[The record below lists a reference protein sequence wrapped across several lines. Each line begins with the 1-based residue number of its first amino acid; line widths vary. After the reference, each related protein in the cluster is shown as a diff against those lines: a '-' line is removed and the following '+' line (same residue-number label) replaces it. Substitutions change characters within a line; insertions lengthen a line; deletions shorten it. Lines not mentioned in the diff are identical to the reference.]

1 MRTMVHAAVMA
12 AAILAEPGLAAAQ
25 ARRPD
30 PGLELGG
37 QDSQYNSDTK
47 AMRNQ
52 LQGGAKELG
61 AAAAPAPVRKAARPE
76 KTFGPDLAAFVAAP
90 VGVIVTPINAGLRAF
105 DAAMAPLNDALRPIT
120 GPLVL
125 APPPAPVP
133 VPVGPGK

>member
-1 MRTMVHAAVMA
+1 M
-12 AAILAEPGLAAAQ
+12 
-25 ARRPD
+25 
-30 PGLELGG
+30 
-37 QDSQYNSDTK
+37 
-47 AMRNQ
+47 
-52 LQGGAKELG
+52 
-61 AAAAPAPVRKAARPE
+61 
-76 KTFGPDLAAFVAAP
+76 AAP

>member
-1 MRTMVHAAVMA
+1 MVHAAVMA

-125 APPPAPVP
+125 APPPTPVP

>member
-1 MRTMVHAAVMA
+1 MVHAAVMA

-105 DAAMAPLNDALRPIT
+105 DAAMAPLNDALRPVT

-133 VPVGPGK
+133 VGPGR

>member
-125 APPPAPVP
+125 APPPTPVP